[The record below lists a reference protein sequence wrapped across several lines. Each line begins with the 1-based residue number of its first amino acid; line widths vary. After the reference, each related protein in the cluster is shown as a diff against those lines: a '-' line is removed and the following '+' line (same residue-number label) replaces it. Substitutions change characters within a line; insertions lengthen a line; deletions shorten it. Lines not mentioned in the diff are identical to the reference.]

1 MATTRL
7 RKAFRYPDDSGDD
20 EQGRE
25 ELDEEEQDLVIRQL
39 QAKNDKRNS
48 EYTVNTSLSSLTLST
63 QKSELNMTVHVDH
76 LLGHSPLVS
85 NDIRPTDY
93 LKLIDFT

>member
-25 ELDEEEQDLVIRQL
+25 ELDEEEQDVVIRQL
-39 QAKNDKRNS
+39 QAQNDKRNS
-48 EYTVNTSLSSLTLST
+48 EYTVNSTLSLLTLSA
-63 QKSELNMTVHVDH
+63 QKSELNMMLHIDH

-85 NDIRPTDY
+85 NDIRPTGY
-93 LKLIDFT
+93 LKLIDFI